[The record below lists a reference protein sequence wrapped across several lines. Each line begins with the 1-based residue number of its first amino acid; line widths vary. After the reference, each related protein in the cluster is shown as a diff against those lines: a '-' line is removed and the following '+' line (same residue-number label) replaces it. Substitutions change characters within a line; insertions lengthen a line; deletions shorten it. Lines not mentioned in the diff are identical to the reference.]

1 MNIFLWENFNEIKSK
16 RLEILNN
23 PIRKKFCAGVISKCE
38 HKFRLNFINKLNNY
52 KKVDM
57 GGRCYNNMNGRV
69 IDKIK
74 FFNEYKFSIA
84 MENSE
89 GDGMRVKKL
98 LIHLEEELYL
108 YIMEIILLMNI
119 KKKKH
124 IY

>member
-1 MNIFLWENFNEIKSK
+1 
-16 RLEILNN
+16 
-23 PIRKKFCAGVISKCE
+23 
-38 HKFRLNFINKLNNY
+38 
-52 KKVDM
+52 
-57 GGRCYNNMNGRV
+57 MNGRV

-119 KKKKH
+119 
-124 IY
+124 